1 VGRKVQIM
9 SASRKRLFEVD
20 RKMELRLR
28 LAAKNAG
35 RKEQEAL
42 VPLYVSDIQKR
53 EMVYRII
60 ERVRK
65 L

>member
-1 VGRKVQIM
+1 MSKGRKRV
-9 SASRKRLFEVD
+9 FEVD
-20 RKMELRLR
+20 RRMELRLR

-35 RKEQEAL
+35 LKEKEAL
-42 VPLYVSDIQKR
+42 VPLYASGVHER
-53 EMVYRII
+53 EVISRII

>member
-1 VGRKVQIM
+1 
-9 SASRKRLFEVD
+9 
-20 RKMELRLR
+20 MELRLR

-35 RKEQEAL
+35 RKEKQAF

-53 EMVYRII
+53 EMIYRII
-60 ERVRK
+60 EKVRK

>member
-1 VGRKVQIM
+1 M
-9 SASRKRLFEVD
+9 SKSRKRVFEVD
-20 RKMELRLR
+20 RRMELRLR

-35 RKEQEAL
+35 LNEREAF
-42 VPLYVSDIQKR
+42 VPLYASGVHERDVIN
-53 EMVYRII
+53 RII

>member
-1 VGRKVQIM
+1 
-9 SASRKRLFEVD
+9 
-20 RKMELRLR
+20 MELRLR

-35 RKEQEAL
+35 MKETEAF
-42 VPLYVSDIQKR
+42 VPLYASGVHERDV
-53 EMVYRII
+53 VYRII